1 MLKTCLFALLFSL
14 ISFSSEG
21 YAETSTLNWC
31 GTYFEENEQGY
42 IRVPVQEFKTGSQS
56 CSLEEYNH
64 RVSTSGSVSIAL
76 DFIKS
81 RSALNNWR
89 KFSNHV
95 IIVRGKI
102 RNGNI
107 TNTRFIRD
115 VGL

>member
-1 MLKTCLFALLFSL
+1 MLKTCFFTLLFLL
-14 ISFSSEG
+14 ISVSSEG

-31 GTYFEENEQGY
+31 GTYFEENEQGF
-42 IRVPVQEFKTGSQS
+42 IRVPYEEFKTGSQS
-56 CSLEEYNH
+56 CSIEEYNH
-64 RVSTSGSVSIAL
+64 RVKTGSIAIAL

-95 IIVRGKI
+95 IVVRGKI

-107 TNTRFIRD
+107 TNTRFVRD
-115 VGL
+115 IGI